1 MMEAMLIIGNWKSYV
16 EDKEGAKALMA
27 ATKRAAMRSRHKIVV
42 APPFPFVGMLA
53 TDKRAKVQVAGQ
65 DVSDATLGASTGE
78 VSATALKQ
86 SGAAYAIIGHSERRA
101 RGETD
106 ALIADKVVRAIS
118 AGLIPVVCVGEK
130 ERDANAQYLGHLRAQ
145 LESALA
151 KLQPKERAKVVI
163 AYEPIWAIGKSAAD
177 AAVPRDVAEMM
188 LYIKKV
194 LAPLGVQKPIVL
206 YGGSV
211 EPSNVVALA
220 KEGGVGGFLIGHAS
234 ADAKAFSAIV
244 KAVS

>member
-1 MMEAMLIIGNWKSYV
+1 MLIIGNWKSYV
-16 EDKEGAKALMA
+16 ESKEDAKDLMA
-27 ATKRAAMRSRHKIVV
+27 ATKRAAAKSRHKIVV

-53 TDKRAKVQVAGQ
+53 SDKRAKVQVAGQ
-65 DVSDATLGASTGE
+65 DVSDSTLGASTGE

-86 SGAAYAIIGHSERRA
+86 SGATYAIIGHSERRA

-106 ALIADKVVRAIS
+106 ALIAEKVVRAVS
-118 AGLIPVVCVGEK
+118 TGLIPVVCVGEK
-130 ERDANAQYLGHLRAQ
+130 ERDANAQYLAHLRAQ
-145 LESALA
+145 LEAALA

-194 LAPLGVQKPIVL
+194 LAPLGVPKPIVL

-211 EPSNVVALA
+211 EPSNVAALA